1 MLKFISTFVFSLF
14 LFVDISYAA
23 PASPSTTSSTT
34 PKERVEVASAKIM
47 TLLASKEFKN
57 PQTKAQ
63 TIEKLENEVMNFFD
77 FEAFSVR
84 TIGPNWRK
92 FSPAQKTAF
101 KDAFTELLRNT
112 YIDTL
117 DSYDGQKLVYAG
129 EIFSKDKKKVEVK
142 TLFRNGAN
150 DYPVNFRM
158 LVNNGEWVVY
168 DVIIE
173 GISMIKNYREQFRGI
188 LASSTP
194 DELIKRIKV
203 KATEKKEK
211 MHSK

>member
-1 MLKFISTFVFSLF
+1 MLKFVATFIFSLL
-14 LFVDISYAA
+14 LFGNISHAA
-23 PASPSTTSSTT
+23 PFSPLST
-34 PKERVEVASAKIM
+34 PRERVEIASANIM
-47 TLLASKEFKN
+47 KLLASKEFKN
-57 PQTKAQ
+57 SQTKAQ
-63 TIEKLENEVMNFFD
+63 AIEKLEVEVMNLFD

-84 TIGPNWRK
+84 TIGPNWKK
-92 FSPAQKTAF
+92 FSPAQKVAF

-117 DSYDGQKLVYAG
+117 DSYDGQKLVYTG
-129 EIFSKDKKKVEVK
+129 ETFSKDKKKVEVK
-142 TLFRNGAN
+142 TLFKNGAN
-150 DYPVNFRM
+150 AYPVNFRM
-158 LVNNGEWVVY
+158 LISSGEWFVY

-194 DELIKRIKV
+194 EELIKRIKV